1 MNLESTRNTSGDS
14 VETRVA
20 DLMRSFTIEVTP
32 TGARKVLDFREHLPE
47 GTWVY
52 VTALSGS
59 DFRDTLEACKKLADQ
74 GMTPIPHFTAR
85 SMADAK
91 TLDDHLNRVTTEAG
105 VTRVLAI
112 AGADSEPAG
121 PFADTLSML
130 QTGLFEKHGIRSIG
144 LAGHPEDP
152 PVRDRSVIREHADRK
167 IEFANKTGIEIYFVT
182 QFVFEAQ
189 PVFDYVDRIRS
200 LGNREP
206 LVVGLPGLATLQS
219 LIKHAVACGV
229 GPSMQFL
236 TKRARDMRKLMS
248 VQAPDKLVI
257 DLANYVATHP
267 ESLISGVHIFPLG
280 GFEKSA
286 AWATAVAAGKI
297 ELSRDGFRV
306 LG

>member
-1 MNLESTRNTSGDS
+1 VNPDNTRSISDDLMK
-14 VETRVA
+14 TRVA
-20 DLMRSFTIEVTP
+20 DFMRSYTIEVTP
-32 TGARKVLDFREHLPE
+32 VGARRVHDFREHLPA

-59 DFRDTLEACKKLADQ
+59 DFHDTLEACKKLAHQ

-91 TLDDHLNRVTTEAG
+91 TLDDHLNQVTTEAG

-112 AGADSEPAG
+112 AGADSKPAG
-121 PFADTLSML
+121 PFVDTLSML
-130 QTGLFEKHGIRSIG
+130 ETGLFEKHGIRSIG

-152 PVRDRSVIREHADRK
+152 PVHDRSIIREHADRK
-167 IEFANKTGIEIYFVT
+167 IEFASKTGIEIYFVT
-182 QFVFEAQ
+182 QFVFEAN
-189 PVFDYVDRIRS
+189 PVFDYVERIRS
-200 LGNREP
+200 LGNRRP
-206 LVVGLPGLATLQS
+206 LVIGLPGLATLQS
-219 LIKHAVACGV
+219 LIKHATACGV

-236 TKRARDMRKLMS
+236 TRRARDLRKLLS
-248 VQAPDKLVI
+248 VQAPDKLVV

-286 AWATAVAAGKI
+286 AWANAVVAGEF
-297 ELSRDGFRV
+297 ELNESGFTV
-306 LG
+306 Q